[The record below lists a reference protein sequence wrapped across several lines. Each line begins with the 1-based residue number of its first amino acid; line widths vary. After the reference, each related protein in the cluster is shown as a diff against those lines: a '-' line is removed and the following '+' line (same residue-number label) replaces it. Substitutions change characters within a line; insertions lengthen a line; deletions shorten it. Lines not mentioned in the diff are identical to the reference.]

1 MLLDVKKALIDKTF
15 KGFTLTMFN
24 NYCLL
29 FWYCGRYHALCM
41 FPWSKKKIFSWV
53 LPLWFRLCLVCRG
66 YRDRGWE
73 VRFDAPF
80 AFRIRR
86 SSPKSKVVGRSP
98 ALLRIYKS
106 FLILSLLTLFI
117 EKFACPSSIMDPK
130 AQERICRFVFTTE
143 SWQYW
148 DLI

>member
-1 MLLDVKKALIDKTF
+1 MWRRLWLIKHLRVLHLLCLIITVCCFDIVGDIMLCACSLGAKK
-15 KGFTLTMFN
+15 N
-24 NYCLL
+24 
-29 FWYCGRYHALCM
+29 
-41 FPWSKKKIFSWV
+41 IFSWV

-73 VRFDAPF
+73 VSFDAPF

-117 EKFACPSSIMDPK
+117 EKFACLSSIMDPK